1 MNLSSSAVTAV
12 SDVVTVE
19 VKLHTKE
26 AKVLIWEMG
35 HLGQQLNYH
44 GLYKGERRHSD
55 SYVRKCSNSCLSLL

>member
-44 GLYKGERRHSD
+44 GLYKGEILQIIRMLRTD
-55 SYVRKCSNSCLSLL
+55 STC